1 MPLNRTRDRI
11 DPQAV
16 GGPECLIRSDQTDR
30 RTQAMPDLVGYNY
43 LRRGNQLIRIS
54 AWEREYLGRSLMI
67 TLSLA
72 FLDIAAPLG

>member
-1 MPLNRTRDRI
+1 
-11 DPQAV
+11 
-16 GGPECLIRSDQTDR
+16 
-30 RTQAMPDLVGYNY
+30 MPDLVGYNY